1 MVVASTII
9 ADGSCRSTCC
19 VVGCVLLRMSQ
30 PSLFVHELSRDKPM
44 CLFVYVGHNDWVF
57 RMLFT
62 YQKVICIFIIQMA
75 LFDFVLHTNFYAII
89 DLNAIWA
96 GICTLYV
103 IRVCVCACSV
113 RRNKWYGLMFGNES
127 INHCA
132 ALLNV
137 AFATVLK
144 MCLPHIRIQKYSCR
158 METIR

>member
-89 DLNAIWA
+89 ELAYVR
-96 GICTLYV
+96 CTLYV
-103 IRVCVCACSV
+103 CVCV
-113 RRNKWYGLMFGNES
+113 L
-127 INHCA
+127 
-132 ALLNV
+132 
-137 AFATVLK
+137 VLFV
-144 MCLPHIRIQKYSCR
+144 
-158 METIR
+158 ETNDMV